1 MEGRRAAGRA
11 RRRNSEDRAGRPGDR
26 LHVFARLSVIV
37 HVRIVAAVLCLLA
50 WAGARAD
57 EPSAFDLFEQ
67 GRAAEKAGHYAQ
79 AYIFYAEAAAADPKN
94 RSYWARAQSIRTRAA
109 LEGLVMP
116 EATAATAEPSAP
128 EASSADADTEQTPV
142 KLEEPTAQD
151 KWDAARKTPTQLAPD
166 DGTGDIDLSG
176 DSRELWTGLAKI
188 FGLQAVFDPDYQPTH
203 SQRFRLHAVNFDVA
217 MRSLEAVTG
226 NFVVPLT
233 SQIFMVVKDTPQK
246 RTELQPR
253 VSVSL
258 PVPDAVQQQDFNQ
271 AVTAVQQAI
280 GIEKIAFDTQTRT
293 VILRDTL
300 AKVTAARALLQDLVR
315 PPAQISVQLKLL
327 EVTRNDMITYG
338 IDFPTLFSLNFL
350 TTWMNNTFTPPTSI
364 SGLLTFG
371 GGKTLMGIGIMTPT
385 LVAQMSKATSSNLL
399 ESELRATDGLPAT
412 MHIGQQYPVLT
423 SQYVGPSS
431 FTAGGTAYTPPPSF
445 QFVDLGLTLKVTPS
459 IRTLEGATLDVDAE
473 YKILTGGAVNG
484 IPVIGN
490 RSLKSTVKLNMG
502 DWAVI
507 GGLLDTDQAHTIA
520 GLAGVS
526 RIPYLGALTSTHTKS
541 SDSDL
546 ILLLIRPIP
555 LSLPPSEIDP
565 GRTLRLGSET
575 RPLTLY

>member
-1 MEGRRAAGRA
+1 M
-11 RRRNSEDRAGRPGDR
+11 
-26 LHVFARLSVIV
+26 
-37 HVRIVAAVLCLLA
+37 RIVAAVVCLLA
-50 WAGARAD
+50 AGVVRAD
-57 EPSAFDLFEQ
+57 GPSAFDLFEQ

-79 AYIFYAEAAAADPKN
+79 AYILYAEAAAADPKN
-94 RSYWARAQSIRTRAA
+94 RNYWSRAQAIRTRAA

-116 EATAATAEPSAP
+116 EATGGAAASSAP
-128 EASSADADTEQTPV
+128 ENSADAADSEQAPI
-142 KLEEPTAQD
+142 KLEEPNAQD

-166 DGTGDIDLSG
+166 DGTGDIDLNG
-176 DSRELWTGLAKI
+176 DSRELWTAFAKL
-188 FGLQAVFDPDYQPTH
+188 FGLEAVFDPDYQPTH

-226 NFVVPLT
+226 NFIVPLT
-233 SQIFMVVKDTPQK
+233 SKVFLVAKDTPQK

-258 PVPDAVQQQDFNQ
+258 PVPDAIAQQDFNQ
-271 AVTAVQQAI
+271 AVTAVQQSI
-280 GIEKIAFDTQTRT
+280 GIEKIAFDTQTKT

-300 AKVTAARALLQDLVR
+300 AKVTAARALFQDLVR
-315 PPAQISVQLKLL
+315 PPTQVLVQLKLL

-338 IDFPTLFSLNFL
+338 VDFPTTFSLNML
-350 TTWMNNTFTPPTSI
+350 TNWFGNTIAPPTSL

-371 GGKTLMGIGIMTPT
+371 GGKTLMGLGIMTPA
-385 LVAQMSKATSSNLL
+385 LVAQMSKGSSSNLL
-399 ESELRATDGLPAT
+399 ESEMRATDGLPAT

-423 SQYVGPSS
+423 SQYAGPAS
-431 FTAGGTAYTPPPSF
+431 FSTGGTVYTPPPSF

-459 IRTLEGATLDVDAE
+459 IRALSGATLDVDAE
-473 YKILTGGAVNG
+473 YKILTGDSVDG

-490 RSLKSTVKLNMG
+490 RAIKSTVKLKMG
-502 DWAVI
+502 EWAVI
-507 GGLLDTDQAHTIA
+507 GGLMDADQAHNLA

-546 ILLLIRPIP
+546 ILLLMRPVP
-555 LSLPPSEIDP
+555 LSLPPSEVNP
-565 GRTLRLGSET
+565 GRELRMGSET
-575 RPLTLY
+575 RPMTLY